1 MKYIARSWLFIHPNL
16 ETKREDGINERRSV
30 MHETYVALAIASL
43 QKEFGDRGRL
53 SEDEFYARYSE
64 APWQRMARLSRRLLD
79 RVRSR
84 KLMEPAVTIDHH
96 ACHLAKA

>member
-1 MKYIARSWLFIHPNL
+1 
-16 ETKREDGINERRSV
+16 

-64 APWQRMARLSRRLLD
+64 APWQRLSRLGRSLFERIRPRVPAAPAATADHRDCRLA
-79 RVRSR
+79 R
-84 KLMEPAVTIDHH
+84 A
-96 ACHLAKA
+96 

>member
-1 MKYIARSWLFIHPNL
+1 
-16 ETKREDGINERRSV
+16 

-43 QKEFGDRGRL
+43 QKEFGERGRL

-64 APWQRMARLSRRLLD
+64 APWQRMVRLSRRLLD

-84 KLMEPAVTIDHH
+84 KLMEETLTIDHH

>member
-1 MKYIARSWLFIHPNL
+1 
-16 ETKREDGINERRSV
+16 

-43 QKEFGDRGRL
+43 QKEFGDRAQL
-53 SEDEFYARYSE
+53 SEDEFYARFSE
-64 APWQRMARLSRRLLD
+64 MPWQRLARLGRRLVD

-84 KLMEPAVTIDHH
+84 KRMEQMVTVDQH

>member
-1 MKYIARSWLFIHPNL
+1 
-16 ETKREDGINERRSV
+16 

-53 SEDEFYARYSE
+53 SEDDFYARYSE
-64 APWQRMARLSRRLLD
+64 APWQRWARLGHSLLD
-79 RVRSR
+79 RIHPR
-84 KLMEPAVTIDHH
+84 KPIAPTVTAVHH